1 MKDLTSQFM
10 EIFEKNETFQ
20 QELMKFERA
29 LKTPE
34 WGFLVGVLRLI
45 QGRMLEHMVS
55 KEYTFMDE
63 IEKDVIQRTYYN
75 INQILT
81 FLMSPAGWVRKKS
94 KWKQVLSDQMGKVKP
109 NQRKEQ

>member
-1 MKDLTSQFM
+1 MKDLTAQFY
-10 EIFEKNETFQ
+10 EIFEKNEAFQ
-20 QELMKFERA
+20 RELLNFDRA

-34 WGFLVGVLRLI
+34 WAFFVGVLRLM

-55 KEYTFMDE
+55 KEYTFLDE
-63 IEKDVIQRTYYN
+63 VEKDVIQRTYYN

-81 FLMSPAGWVRKKS
+81 FLLAPAGWVRKKS
-94 KWKQVLSDQMGKVKP
+94 KWKQVLSNQIGKAKP